1 MKYWITPRLTPSLM
15 RCLES
20 EGVGERVCFKKMNGI
35 IFMHVQAHL
44 HRLDARMHALD
55 RCVCRHIHAPNRFNC
70 ACTCIKFASMAS
82 KVHASRPRQTPL
94 PHRDHGDDARRNC
107 THVQRRHPRAY
118 LSLGRCV
125 CMRGKVCGGMHPC
138 VRVRSLRSLELE
150 RHALR
155 CT

>member
-20 EGVGERVCFKKMNGI
+20 EGGGERVCFKKMNGI

-70 ACTCIKFASMAS
+70 ACTCIKFASMHGYGFQGACLE
-82 KVHASRPRQTPL
+82 AEADATAAQRPR
-94 PHRDHGDDARRNC
+94 
-107 THVQRRHPRAY
+107 
-118 LSLGRCV
+118 
-125 CMRGKVCGGMHPC
+125 
-138 VRVRSLRSLELE
+138 
-150 RHALR
+150 
-155 CT
+155 